1 MTRVTIVSD
10 THLSARVPETLA
22 AWQAVHDHVART
34 RPDLVLHL
42 GDLTLEGSEGPDD
55 LVLARRLLDE
65 LPVPWRAVA
74 GNHDEGDATWVEGA
88 VEGVV
93 DAAALRLWSEH
104 VGPPWW
110 AADLDGWSLLAVDA
124 QLIGSGLEDEE
135 EQWAWLEDRLS
146 AAGDRPVVLASHKPV
161 ATPPGEG
168 SEGPGIRFLPPEGR
182 ARLSTLLD
190 RATVPLVVSGHVH
203 QGRGLDLGGRHH
215 LWAPTAWAVLP
226 EHVQPTLGDKRCA
239 VVELDLHPD
248 GTCSATEV
256 VPPGL
261 AQLTVSEDLPNPYA

>member
-1 MTRVTIVSD
+1 M
-10 THLSARVPETLA
+10 
-22 AWQAVHDHVART
+22 
-34 RPDLVLHL
+34 
-42 GDLTLEGSEGPDD
+42 
-55 LVLARRLLDE
+55 LARGLLDE

-74 GNHDEGDATWVEGA
+74 GNHDEGDATLVEGA

-93 DAAALRLWSEH
+93 DAAARHRWTEH

-110 AADLDGWSLLAVDA
+110 AEDLDGWWLLAVDA
-124 QLIGSGLEDEE
+124 QLVGSGLEAED

-168 SEGPGIRFLPPEGR
+168 SEGPGIRFVPAEGR
-182 ARLSTLLD
+182 ARLATLLD

-226 EHVQPTLGDKRCA
+226 EHVQPALGDKRCA
-239 VVELDLHPD
+239 VVDLDLHPD
-248 GTCSATEV
+248 GTWSAAEV
-256 VPPGL
+256 VPGPGPAHGL
-261 AQLTVSEDLPNPYA
+261 GRPAQPLRLSAAARDGVTAQSSTSTPTALPRTASSSTMWSHMSHRSGTSSRHATRPTSRVSR